1 MDLSIV
7 SQFMSLSPDMMYKAT
22 KMVESA
28 KAYFPGDVDAQ
39 EQYLNENLI
48 DTTLEYAL
56 TLLEDKKIRDYMGVA
71 VYTNGT
77 TFSAPTLALY
87 NVASMPEMKQR
98 IQGKLNAKSGVRKE
112 ETELVQEKKRPKL
125 KGRKF
130 NGKNPWWNSDGDD
143 KPYEPGDDV
152 RKTKNEETSVEKIDR
167 ISREKVAQRAMAA
180 KKDREARAA
189 STAKFKEFKS
199 AHIASG
205 GTPVSALDAWQKK
218 KMASAKKESVDYVAE
233 LWKGRHGQSEK
244 EYQAGRSDAGKRI
257 SGDADTG
264 PNYYTKGR
272 ARGAKPDAPTAPGA
286 RPVNTPKLSSS
297 EREYHQ
303 YNKSSAKTRA
313 QYNKVGGSKGL
324 PEEVEMVSEE
334 DPCWKG
340 YTQVGM
346 KKKGGR
352 EVPNCVPSKGVPKAK
367 GYKKEDIEFVAD
379 FLISEGLN
387 EYGIDIL
394 IEEMGLD
401 GFCDFVD
408 EITSEEILLEWRRGA
423 GGTKVRGSGMS
434 KSGKSIGSL
443 KGGAKAS
450 AIRGSAEHKAR
461 KAEKEKESSKSSG
474 MKAALQSQSKI
485 AMAKKSQPATKSTP
499 TQTKEKAKGGILGAL
514 KARAQRDTELLKKSV
529 DTARKVGARRA
540 AEVKATYD
548 AVRAKGKEAEKSA
561 SATRARRKATVATG
575 RAAQAAG
582 RTAVK
587 AAGAAGAAAGEA
599 VKAKR
604 AGKTAAQV
612 AGRAAGTF
620 IKKMKKEERELLT
633 RYFLESEIAFNYDE
647 VQEIFESLD
656 QEHFDYFIEQAQ
668 LMVEESGPSARELI
682 EEKLQN
688 TFDIERFTFADW
700 RQLTEK
706 KSSDDDAT
714 GKFVSLTQT
723 NRTDNTPDVKG
734 KRKDGVIINPQVD
747 MRREEV
753 EQIDE
758 VSPPG
763 AKFKRMAKHIKAGYA
778 KDGLTDKEKRIAF
791 ATAWQQYNKQK
802 QDEQTDPEAAKTA
815 AQSQQRMKAQQQ
827 MQRKQ
832 LMLQQQR
839 LQMQKQGKL
848 PMGHTEEVEHLDELN
863 RYEKETGK
871 SSGSLNMPAGR
882 PTQTGGDTDPALRS
896 VRQTM
901 RKMSGTPAGQQKK
914 VPGKKPPV
922 AGQYGAPASP
932 AQKVAQRRAAAQR
945 AKDNMSSRFD

>member
-7 SQFMSLSPDMMYKAT
+7 SQFMSLTPDMMYKAT

-28 KAYFPGDVDAQ
+28 AAYFPGDAESQ
-39 EQYLNENLI
+39 EEYLRENLI
-48 DTTLEYAL
+48 DQTLDYAL
-56 TLLEDKKIRDYMGVA
+56 TLLEDKKVRDYMGVA

-98 IQGKLNAKSGVRKE
+98 IQAKLNAKGGQRNE
-112 ETELVQEKKRPKL
+112 EVEVIDEKKRPKL

-152 RKTKNEETSVEKIDR
+152 KKTRK
-167 ISREKVAQRAMAA
+167 
-180 KKDREARAA
+180 EA
-189 STAKFKEFKS
+189 
-199 AHIASG
+199 
-205 GTPVSALDAWQKK
+205 
-218 KMASAKKESVDYVAE
+218 VDYVAE
-233 LWKGRHGQSEK
+233 LWRNRQLQEDETVDEAMRPGPRQRKL
-244 EYQAGRSDAGKRI
+244 AGKQYQTYGVTTRDRANAHNI
-257 SGDADTG
+257 AVRGDGPGTPGYEKKSTG
-264 PNYYTKGR
+264 GK
-272 ARGAKPDAPTAPGA
+272 GA
-286 RPVNTPKLSSS
+286 R
-297 EREYHQ
+297 YAGYGDQ
-303 YNKSSAKTRA
+303 GAGNKARRRSGLEPLRGTRDPRNEEFTVEAK
-313 QYNKVGGSKGL
+313 NKEGKEQGADGKA
-324 PEEVEMVSEE
+324 
-334 DPCWKG
+334 CWKG
-340 YTQVGM
+340 YKYAGTE
-346 KKKGGR
+346 KGKDK
-352 EVPNCVPSKGVPKAK
+352 CVPMESVA
-367 GYKKEDIEFVAD
+367 EFAAEY
-379 FLISEGLN
+379 FISEGLN

-394 IEEMGLD
+394 IEEMGID
-401 GFCDFVD
+401 AFCDYV
-408 EITSEEILLEWRRGA
+408 ETLAQEEEVLLEWRRGA

-450 AIRGSAEHKAR
+450 AIRGTAEHKGR
-461 KAEKEKESSKSSG
+461 KAEKEKEGSKSSG
-474 MKAALQSQSKI
+474 MTAALKSQSKV
-485 AMAKKSQPATKSTP
+485 ANAKKSQPATKSTP

-514 KARAQRDTELLKKSV
+514 KARAEKDIKSV
-529 DTARKVGARRA
+529 QQSVNTVRQVGARRA

-561 SATRARRKATVATG
+561 AATRARRKATVAAG

-587 AAGAAGAAAGEA
+587 AAGAAGAAAGQA
-599 VKAKR
+599 VAAR
-604 AGKTAAQV
+604 RSGATAAQA

-620 IKKMKKEERELLT
+620 VKKMKKEEKELLT
-633 RYFLESEIAFNYDE
+633 RYFIESEIAFNYDE
-647 VQEIFESLD
+647 VQEIFETLD
-656 QEHFDYFIEQAQ
+656 QEHFDYFLEQAT

-688 TFDIERFTFADW
+688 SFDIERFTFADW

-778 KDGLTDKEKRIAF
+778 EDGLTKREKAIAF
-791 ATAWQQYNKQK
+791 ATAWKQYKKQE
-802 QDEQTDPEAAKTA
+802 EQVDPEAAKSA
-815 AQSQQRMKAQQQ
+815 AQSQQRMKSQQQ

-848 PMGHTEEVEHLDELN
+848 PMGHMEEVEHVDEAN
-863 RYEKETGK
+863 RYAKETGK
-871 SSGSLNMPAGR
+871 SFRTGKPTVQGGTAKNDKAFQMISKMMGSSRAGVQPR
-882 PTQTGGDTDPALRS
+882 G
-896 VRQTM
+896 
-901 RKMSGTPAGQQKK
+901 QKK
-914 VPGKKPPV
+914 VPGKKPPE
-922 AGQYGAPASP
+922 AGKYGSERESP
-932 AQKVAQRRAAAQR
+932 AQTVAKRRAAAQR

>member
-7 SQFMSLSPDMMYKAT
+7 SKFMSLTPDMMYKAT

-28 KAYFPGDVDAQ
+28 QAYFPGDVDSQ
-39 EQYLNENLI
+39 EQYLQENLI
-48 DTTLEYAL
+48 DQTLEYAL

-98 IQGKLNAKSGVRKE
+98 IQAKLNAKSNVRKE

-152 RKTKNEETSVEKIDR
+152 KKTRK
-167 ISREKVAQRAMAA
+167 
-180 KKDREARAA
+180 EA
-189 STAKFKEFKS
+189 
-199 AHIASG
+199 
-205 GTPVSALDAWQKK
+205 
-218 KMASAKKESVDYVAE
+218 VDYVAE

-244 EYQAGRSDAGKRI
+244 EYQDNRSDAGKRI
-257 SGDADTG
+257 SGDSQTG

-286 RPVNTPKLSSS
+286 KPVNTPKLSSS
-297 EREYHQ
+297 EKEYHQ
-303 YNKSSAKTRA
+303 YNKSGAKNRA

-324 PEEVEMVSEE
+324 PEEVNLVNEE

-367 GYKKEDIEFVAD
+367 GYKAEETSVEKIDRISREKVAQRAAAAKADREKRAQSASQFQAHKKEVLAKGGRPVDALDSWQRKKMAAAKTNEELAEFAAD
-379 FLISEGLN
+379 YFIAEGLN

-394 IEEMGLD
+394 IEDLGID
-401 GFCDFVD
+401 AFCDYIEVLA
-408 EITSEEILLEWRRGA
+408 EEEEVLLEWRRGA
-423 GGTKVRGSGMS
+423 GGTKVRGSGTS

-450 AIRGSAEHKAR
+450 AIRGTAEHKAR
-461 KAEKEKESSKSSG
+461 KAEKAKESSKSSG
-474 MKAALQSQSKI
+474 MAAALKSQSKV
-485 AMAKKSQPATKSTP
+485 ANAKKSQPATKSTP
-499 TQTKEKAKGGILGAL
+499 TQTKEKSKGGILGAL
-514 KARAQRDTELLKKSV
+514 RARAERDTALLKKSV

-548 AVRAKGKEAEKSA
+548 AVRERGKKAEQSA
-561 SATRARRKATVATG
+561 SATRARRKATVAAG

-587 AAGAAGAAAGEA
+587 AAGAAGAAAGSA
-599 VKAKR
+599 VAAKK
-604 AGKTAAQV
+604 AGKSNAAA

-620 IKKMKKEERELLT
+620 VKKMTKEEKELLT
-633 RYFLESEIAFNYDE
+633 HYFIESEIAFNYDE

-656 QEHFDYFIEQAQ
+656 QEHFDYYIEKAMM
-668 LMVEESGPSARELI
+668 MVEESEPSALEI
-682 EEKLQN
+682 IQEKLGTVFGASDFN
-688 TFDIERFTFADW
+688 FSDW
-700 RQLTEK
+700 RHLTEK
-706 KSSDDDAT
+706 TSDDDST
-714 GKFVSLTQT
+714 GKFVRLTQN

-753 EQIDE
+753 EPIE
-758 VSPPG
+758 EKAPPG
-763 AKFKRMAKHIKAGYA
+763 AKYERMVKHIKKGYSEG
-778 KDGLTDKEKRIAF
+778 GLTKKEKSIAY
-791 ATAWQQYNKQK
+791 ATAWKAKNKQ
-802 QDEQTDPEAAKTA
+802 QQEQADPQAAKTA
-815 AQSQQRMKAQQQ
+815 AKNQQQMKAQDQ
-827 MQRKQ
+827 MRRKQ

-848 PMGHTEEVEHLDELN
+848 PTGHTMEEVEHVDEAT
-863 RYEKETGK
+863 RYSKETGK
-871 SSGSLNMPAGR
+871 SFRTGKPVVKGGSAKNDKAFQMISKMMGSSRAG
-882 PTQTGGDTDPALRS
+882 TQPRG
-896 VRQTM
+896 
-901 RKMSGTPAGQQKK
+901 QKK
-914 VPGKKPPV
+914 EPGKKPPE
-922 AGQYGAPASP
+922 AGKYGGPQSP
-932 AQKVAQRRAAAQR
+932 AQKVAARRAAAQR
-945 AKDNMSSRFD
+945 AKDMMHSRFD

>member
-28 KAYFPGDVDAQ
+28 QAYFPGDVDSQ
-39 EQYLNENLI
+39 EEYLRENLI
-48 DTTLEYAL
+48 DTTLDYAL
-56 TLLEDKKIRDYMGVA
+56 TLLEDKKVRDYMGVA

-98 IQGKLNAKSGVRKE
+98 IQAKLNAKGGVRKE
-112 ETELVQEKKRPKL
+112 EVEVIDEKKRPKL

-152 RKTKNEETSVEKIDR
+152 KKTRK
-167 ISREKVAQRAMAA
+167 
-180 KKDREARAA
+180 EA
-189 STAKFKEFKS
+189 
-199 AHIASG
+199 
-205 GTPVSALDAWQKK
+205 
-218 KMASAKKESVDYVAE
+218 VDYVAE
-233 LWKGRHGQSEK
+233 LWKGRHGQSDT

-257 SGDADTG
+257 SGDDKTG
-264 PNYYTKGR
+264 PRYYTLGR
-272 ARGAKPDAPTAPGA
+272 ARGATPDAPTAPGA
-286 RPVNTPKLSSS
+286 KPKNTPKLSSS

-303 YNKSSAKTRA
+303 YNKSGAKRRA
-313 QYNKVGGSKGL
+313 EYNKVGGSKGL
-324 PEEVEMVSEE
+324 PEEFAIEAKNKEGKEQGV
-334 DPCWKG
+334 DGKACWKG
-340 YTQVGM
+340 Y
-346 KKKGGR
+346 KKAGTKMKGGR
-352 EVPNCVPSKGVPKAK
+352 VVDNCVKI
-367 GYKKEDIEFVAD
+367 EDVEFVAD
-379 FLISEGLN
+379 YLISEGLN

-401 GFCDFVD
+401 DFCDFVD
-408 EITSEEILLEWRRGA
+408 EISSEEVLLEWRRGA
-423 GGTKVRGSGMS
+423 GGTKVRGSGTS

-443 KGGAKAS
+443 KGGAKSS
-450 AIRGSAEHKAR
+450 AIRGTAEHKSR
-461 KAEKEKESSKSSG
+461 KAEKEKEASKSSG

-485 AMAKKSQPATKSTP
+485 ASAKKAQPATKSTP

-514 KARAQRDTELLKKSV
+514 KARAEKDIASV
-529 DTARKVGARRA
+529 RQSVNTARQVGARRA

-548 AVRAKGKEAEKSA
+548 AVRERGRQAETSPQ
-561 SATRARRKATVATG
+561 ATRARRKATVAAG
-575 RAAQAAG
+575 RAAKAAG

-587 AAGAAGAAAGEA
+587 AAGAAGAAAGQA
-599 VKAKR
+599 V
-604 AGKTAAQV
+604 AARRSGASAAAT
-612 AGRAAGTF
+612 AGRAVGTF
-620 IKKMKKEERELLT
+620 VKKMKKEEKELLT

-647 VQEIFESLD
+647 VQEIFETLD
-656 QEHFDYFIEQAQ
+656 QEHFDYFMEQAQ

-763 AKFKRMAKHIKAGYA
+763 EQFKRMAKHIKAKYA
-778 KDGLTDKEKRIAF
+778 KNGLTDVEKRKAF
-791 ATAWQQYNKQK
+791 GAAWKAYNRQ
-802 QDEQTDPEAAKTA
+802 EEVDPEAAKSA

-827 MQRKQ
+827 MQRKH

-848 PMGHTEEVEHLDELN
+848 PTGHMEEVEHLDELN
-863 RYEKETGK
+863 RYEKETGT
-871 SSGSLNMPAGR
+871 SSGSLNMPKGR
-882 PTQTGGDTDPALRS
+882 PTQKGGDTDPALRS

-901 RKMSGTPAGQQKK
+901 RKMSGKPAGQQKK
-914 VPGKKPPV
+914 VPGKKPPA

-945 AKDNMSSRFD
+945 SQDNMSSRFD